1 MILRELTLSHFLV
14 FHGEQTL
21 SFPSDN
27 DVNVTLIL
35 ANNNT
40 GKTSLIRALKFLF
53 YGSKALAL
61 NSVSGRPSAIIN
73 ERAAHETPQGDD
85 IEGFVDLSFSLGDQT
100 YRFRRSVS
108 ATQTRDGL
116 DRGDE
121 KLTEFIMGEHR
132 VEEHPD
138 DHHGTLDSKL
148 RAWMP
153 RALFDAF
160 YFQGEPMDGKMLEG
174 VVGMHQVLTGF
185 LHIDKWE
192 EAAEALAKVQQDYER
207 QLQNIASAS
216 QEYQRK
222 LTSAQGTE
230 KRLAETKAQVA
241 KFTLEIQDMTAREAV
256 LSEELK
262 ALGNTDE
269 YDRLVQHKSDLRT
282 RIQKL
287 EDEIDR
293 AHERLGQIIEA
304 SQGAPFLLSA
314 VEPARRVLRELEK
327 NNVLP
332 ADISE
337 GFVLRILKEKAC
349 VCGRVHDEGSREHWE
364 HYLKTTLST
373 KLSHRFLDVLN
384 RVSEGSKRGPVELA
398 AQTRRDLTET
408 QAKIERCKKD
418 LQSARQE
425 FDGVD
430 ERIRQSPHAN
440 QKERIAATL
449 EALRVAS
456 SRLQNAQREK
466 GIAEGLINN
475 LTLTANRLRKEAEM
489 AKPRGKAAAQIDEVE
504 HAIKLTEF
512 LREFISDYRI
522 SLRKRFHEQAQAL
535 VSALYDPHAVD
546 RTRARVDPNSFLPQI
561 VNQEGK
567 PQSLVG
573 GGQQTLLSLAY
584 VSALAQLRKGIHET
598 MRELNLYLGKAD
610 DQSFMVDSPFAATDP
625 NYVRAI
631 ASFLTGG
638 ARQVIIL
645 MARQQWDQAAQHL
658 LPKASKVYALRLHSK
673 LSELTNLHE
682 EDFDFAVGKKT
693 HRLIAPVADVKQRYT
708 EIMEVA

>member
-1 MILRELTLSHFLV
+1 MILRELTLSNFLV
-14 FHGEQTL
+14 FHGEQSL
-21 SFPSDN
+21 SFPSDG
-27 DVNVTLIL
+27 DQNVTLIL

-53 YGSKALAL
+53 YGSKSLAL
-61 NSVSGRPSAIIN
+61 NSVSGRPSAVIN
-73 ERAAHETPQGDD
+73 ERAAHETAVGQ
-85 IEGFVDLSFSLGDQT
+85 DLEAYVELTFSLGDDR
-100 YRFRRSVS
+100 YRFRRSVLAARS
-108 ATQTRDGL
+108 ADGL
-116 DRGDE
+116 GRGDE
-121 KLTEFIMGEHR
+121 KLTELVLGEHR
-132 VEEHPD
+132 VERVLD
-138 DHHGTLDSKL
+138 DANGTLDSKL
-148 RAWMP
+148 RSWMP
-153 RALFDAF
+153 RGLFDAF

-192 EAAEALAKVQQDYER
+192 EAAEALGKVQQDYER
-207 QLQNIASAS
+207 QLQTIASAS
-216 QEYQRK
+216 KEYQVK
-222 LTSAQGTE
+222 LVTLQTTD
-230 KRLAETKAQVA
+230 KRLADTKSQVSR
-241 KFTLEIQDMTAREAV
+241 FTLEIQDMTAREAV

-262 ALGNTDE
+262 SLGNTED
-269 YDRLVQHKSDLRT
+269 YDRLVQHKSDLRA
-282 RIQKL
+282 RIQRM
-287 EDEIDR
+287 EGEIDR

-332 ADISE
+332 ADITE
-337 GFVLRILKEKAC
+337 GFVLRILKENAC
-349 VCGRVHDEGSREHWE
+349 VCGRIHDEGSRGHWE
-364 HYLKTTLST
+364 RYLKTALST

-384 RVSEGSKRGPVELA
+384 RVSEGSKRGPVERA

-418 LQSARQE
+418 LQAARQE
-425 FDGVD
+425 FEDVD

-449 EALRVAS
+449 EALRATS
-456 SRLQNAQREK
+456 ARLQVAQREK
-466 GIAEGLINN
+466 GTAEGLINN
-475 LTLTANRLRKEAEM
+475 LTLTSTRLRKEADI
-489 AKPRGKAAAQIDEVE
+489 AKPKGRAAAQIDEVE
-504 HAIKLTEF
+504 RAIKLTEE

-522 SLRKRFHEQAQAL
+522 SLRKRFHEQAQSL
-535 VSALYDPHAVD
+535 VSGLYDPHAVD
-546 RTRARVDPNSFLPQI
+546 RTRAQVDPSSFLPQI

-567 PQSLVG
+567 PQTMVG

-598 MRELNLYLGKAD
+598 MRELNLYLGHAD

-658 LPKASKVYALRLHSK
+658 LPKAAKVYALRLHTK
-673 LSELTNLHE
+673 LSELQNLHE
-682 EDFDFAVGKKT
+682 EDFDFVVGKKT
-693 HRLIAPVADVKQRYT
+693 HRLIAPVSDVKHRHTQ
-708 EIMEVA
+708 ILEVA